1 MPRVRA
7 PAVAGSFYP
16 SSPTTLATQ
25 VDAWLEQA
33 RGPEGGV
40 VSALI
45 VPHAGYVYSGA
56 VAAAAYAA
64 LGARRAERTRVLLLG
79 PCHFHSLRGLAYPAV
94 DLLCTPL
101 GDVRLDAD
109 LLRRATEL
117 AQVSASTEAHESE
130 HSLEVQ
136 LPFLQRAM
144 EHFTVLPLV
153 VGRADEEAVAQVLEA
168 LWDEDVLLV
177 VSSDLSHYLPYEEA
191 RRADQETV
199 TRVLALEGPLDAGS
213 ACCTEAINGLLR
225 VAKRRGLR
233 PRLVGLRN
241 SGDLAGARAEVI
253 GYGAF
258 VFESPARGTSRECS
272 VVPGEGVLAVEQ

>member
-16 SSPTTLATQ
+16 SSPAALATQ
-25 VDAWLEQA
+25 VDTWLEQA
-33 RGPEGGV
+33 RGPKEGFP
-40 VSALI
+40 SALI

-56 VAAAAYAA
+56 VAAAAYAT
-64 LGARRAERTRVLLLG
+64 LWARRAELGRVLLLG
-79 PCHFHSLRGLAYPAV
+79 PCHFHSMRGLAYPDV

-109 LLRRATEL
+109 LLRRAAGL
-117 AQVSASTEAHESE
+117 AQVRASTEAHEAE

-136 LPFLQRAM
+136 LPFLQRVL
-144 EHFTVLPLV
+144 ERFTVLPLV
-153 VGRADEEAVAQVLEA
+153 VGRADEEAVARVLEA

-191 RRADQETV
+191 RRADQATAE
-199 TRVLALEGPLDAGS
+199 RVLALEGPLDAGS
-213 ACCTEAINGLLR
+213 GCGTEAINGLLR

-233 PRLVGLRN
+233 PRLVALRS
-241 SGDLAGARAEVI
+241 SGDSAGAHAEVI

-258 VFESPARGTSRECS
+258 VFESPARGVSR
-272 VVPGEGVLAVEQ
+272 

>member
-1 MPRVRA
+1 MPRVRT

-16 SSPTTLATQ
+16 SSPATLATQ

-33 RGPEGGV
+33 RGPEDGV
-40 VSALI
+40 ASALI
-45 VPHAGYVYSGA
+45 VPHAGYVYSGE
-56 VAAAAYAA
+56 VAAAAYAT
-64 LGARRAERTRVLLLG
+64 LRARRAEGTRVLLLG
-79 PCHFHSLRGLAYPAV
+79 PSHFHSLRGLAYPDV

-109 LLRRATEL
+109 LLRRAAGL
-117 AQVSASTEAHESE
+117 ARVSASTEAHESE

-136 LPFLQRAM
+136 LPFLQRVL
-144 EHFTVLPLV
+144 ERFTVLPLV
-153 VGRADEEAVAQVLEA
+153 VGRADEEEVAQVLEA

-191 RRADQETV
+191 RRADQVTV
-199 TRVLALEGPLDAGS
+199 ARVLALEGPLDAGS
-213 ACCTEAINGLLR
+213 ACGAEAINGLLR

-233 PRLVGLRN
+233 PRLVGLRS
-241 SGDLAGARAEVI
+241 SGDMAGARAEVI

-258 VFESPARGTSRECS
+258 VFESPARGVAR
-272 VVPGEGVLAVEQ
+272 